1 MEHHIKVSGRM
12 MLKMGMDKKS
22 GLTNQNIM
30 VNTKKDSSM
39 EKVTFFLLM
48 EVATKETGSTI

>member
-1 MEHHIKVSGRM
+1 M